1 MAGGFLSRYP
11 VHGTWLSLS
20 FSGEGGV
27 TVTCFSVAQ
36 VFSSGFFQD
45 FFFTFDFPQFE
56 ENTPADM
63 CMTSASAGRAVARS
77 CEPHK
82 RPLQGRASS
91 WTGKPRL
98 RVRSWTLPGGSGG
111 DRASGL
117 GPRCRAGSESPSTWG
132 RGGKVSR
139 GRRQPGVAGSLAGR
153 GRGLLRHETVCG
165 LLVTQTAGLRKE
177 GAEETVSRTRRGD

>member
-45 FFFTFDFPQFE
+45 FFFTFDFPQFK

-117 GPRCRAGSESPSTWG
+117 GPRCRGQRVAVHLGPWWEGLARTPSA
-132 RGGKVSR
+132 R
-139 GRRQPGVAGSLAGR
+139 GRWVPRREREGTPAIQDSLWAARHPDRGPQEGR
-153 GRGLLRHETVCG
+153 C
-165 LLVTQTAGLRKE
+165 
-177 GAEETVSRTRRGD
+177 